1 MTVGKSENSSSDITG
16 EENDVSS
23 QKAES
28 AAPHEKQ
35 GNHQANQ
42 HPEHNE
48 SPETVSHEEGVSA
61 PGPDSTDSQ
70 ARGGGAGDQS
80 EDDIE
85 TLRAENVQLRDEFL
99 RAHADAENA
108 RKRAQTEISNARR
121 FALEGFA
128 AELLNVRDS
137 LDLARSVDLDGTE
150 GVVERVV
157 EGLELTL
164 KQLDSAFER
173 FAVFEISPE
182 VGDKLDPESHQA
194 MTLAPSTDVAPNHI
208 CQVIQKGYRLHDRL
222 LRPARVIV
230 AKVPDGEDGG
240 EKSPSDA

>member
-1 MTVGKSENSSSDITG
+1 MTVGKSEKTNNDAASETPATASPHETEANQNPEGDDIRETSSREDNLPPDEQDAARSRAEAGSAVDSG
-16 EENDVSS
+16 EEE
-23 QKAES
+23 KADELE
-28 AAPHEKQ
+28 A
-35 GNHQANQ
+35 
-42 HPEHNE
+42 
-48 SPETVSHEEGVSA
+48 
-61 PGPDSTDSQ
+61 
-70 ARGGGAGDQS
+70 
-80 EDDIE
+80 
-85 TLRAENVQLRDEFL
+85 LRAENAQLRDDSL
-99 RAHADAENA
+99 RAYADAENA

-128 AELLNVRDS
+128 SELLNVRDS
-137 LDLARSVDLDGTE
+137 LDLAKSVDLDGAE

-173 FAVFEISPE
+173 FSVFEISPE

-194 MTLAPSTDVAPNHI
+194 MTLAPSSDVAPNHI

-230 AKVPDGEDGG
+230 AKAPEGED
-240 EKSPSDA
+240 

>member
-1 MTVGKSENSSSDITG
+1 MTAVRPENPTDEVQEEAVSEPLET
-16 EENDVSS
+16 
-23 QKAES
+23 
-28 AAPHEKQ
+28 AAD
-35 GNHQANQ
+35 A
-42 HPEHNE
+42 
-48 SPETVSHEEGVSA
+48 PETAPA
-61 PGPDSTDSQ
+61 PGETQDGE
-70 ARGGGAGDQS
+70 AR
-80 EDDIE
+80 EDDDAPAALDDIDV
-85 TLRAENVQLRDEFL
+85 LRTENAQLRNEFL

-128 AELLNVRDS
+128 SELLNVRDS
-137 LDLARSVDLDGTE
+137 LDLARSVDLEGAE

-164 KQLDSAFER
+164 RQLDSAFER
-173 FAVFEISPE
+173 FSVFEISPE

-194 MTLAPSTDVAPNHI
+194 MTLAPSGEVEPNHI

-230 AKVPDGEDGG
+230 AKAPDDDDRD
-240 EKSPSDA
+240 EKPVSGA

>member
-1 MTVGKSENSSSDITG
+1 MTAVRPENSTDEVQ
-16 EENDVSS
+16 EEAVS
-23 QKAES
+23 EPLE
-28 AAPHEKQ
+28 AA
-35 GNHQANQ
+35 ADA
-42 HPEHNE
+42 
-48 SPETVSHEEGVSA
+48 PETAPA
-61 PGPDSTDSQ
+61 PGEAQDGE
-70 ARGGGAGDQS
+70 AR
-80 EDDIE
+80 EDDDTPAALDDIDV
-85 TLRAENVQLRDEFL
+85 LRTENAQLRNEFL

-128 AELLNVRDS
+128 SELLNVRDS
-137 LDLARSVDLDGTE
+137 LDLARSVDLEGAE

-164 KQLDSAFER
+164 RQLDSAFER
-173 FAVFEISPE
+173 FSVFEISPE

-194 MTLAPSTDVAPNHI
+194 MTLAPSGEVEPNHI

-230 AKVPDGEDGG
+230 AKAPDDDDRD
-240 EKSPSDA
+240 EKPVSGA

>member
-1 MTVGKSENSSSDITG
+1 MTVGKSEKTSDDSASETSATASSHQSEANQSQEGDETLETPSREDGLPADEDDSVGSEVEAGSAVDAG
-16 EENDVSS
+16 EED
-23 QKAES
+23 
-28 AAPHEKQ
+28 
-35 GNHQANQ
+35 
-42 HPEHNE
+42 
-48 SPETVSHEEGVSA
+48 ETDELEV
-61 PGPDSTDSQ
+61 
-70 ARGGGAGDQS
+70 
-80 EDDIE
+80 
-85 TLRAENVQLRDEFL
+85 LRAENAQLRDESL
-99 RAHADAENA
+99 RAYADAENA

-128 AELLNVRDS
+128 SELLNVRDS
-137 LDLARSVDLDGTE
+137 LDLAKSVDLDGAE

-173 FAVFEISPE
+173 FSVFEISPE

-230 AKVPDGEDGG
+230 AKAPEGEDTG
-240 EKSPSDA
+240 EKSSPDA

>member
-1 MTVGKSENSSSDITG
+1 MTVGKSEKTSDAAASETSATASSHQSEADQSQEGDETL
-16 EENDVSS
+16 ETSS
-23 QKAES
+23 REDGLPADEQD
-28 AAPHEKQ
+28 AA
-35 GNHQANQ
+35 G
-42 HPEHNE
+42 
-48 SPETVSHEEGVSA
+48 
-61 PGPDSTDSQ
+61 SQ
-70 ARGGGAGDQS
+70 AEAGSAVDAG
-80 EDDIE
+80 EKDEADE
-85 TLRAENVQLRDEFL
+85 ADELEVLRAENAQLRDESL
-99 RAHADAENA
+99 RAYADAENA

-128 AELLNVRDS
+128 SELLNVRDS
-137 LDLARSVDLDGTE
+137 LDLAKSVDLDGAE

-173 FAVFEISPE
+173 FSVFEISPE

-230 AKVPDGEDGG
+230 AKAPEGEDTG
-240 EKSPSDA
+240 EKSSPDA

>member
-1 MTVGKSENSSSDITG
+1 MTVGKSEKTSDDAASETSATASS
-16 EENDVSS
+16 
-23 QKAES
+23 
-28 AAPHEKQ
+28 
-35 GNHQANQ
+35 HQSEANQ
-42 HPEHNE
+42 SQEGD
-48 SPETVSHEEGVSA
+48 ETLETSSREDGLPADEQDAAG
-61 PGPDSTDSQ
+61 SQ
-70 ARGGGAGDQS
+70 AEAGSAVDAG
-80 EDDIE
+80 EKDEADE
-85 TLRAENVQLRDEFL
+85 ADELEVLRAENAQLRDESL
-99 RAHADAENA
+99 RAYADAENA

-128 AELLNVRDS
+128 SELLNVRDS
-137 LDLARSVDLDGTE
+137 LDLAKSVDLDGAE

-173 FAVFEISPE
+173 FSVFEISPE

-230 AKVPDGEDGG
+230 AKAPEGEDTG
-240 EKSPSDA
+240 EKSSPDA

>member
-1 MTVGKSENSSSDITG
+1 MTVGKSENSSNDITG

-23 QKAES
+23 QEVES
-28 AAPHEKQ
+28 ATPHETQ
-35 GNHQANQ
+35 GDHQANQ
-42 HPEHNE
+42 NPEHNE
-48 SPETVSHEEGVSA
+48 SQETVSHEESVSA
-61 PGPDSTDSQ
+61 HGSDPTDSE
-70 ARGGGAGDQS
+70 AKGSGAGDQS

-85 TLRAENVQLRDEFL
+85 TLRAENDRLRDEFL

-137 LDLARSVDLDGTE
+137 LDLAKSVELDGTE

-173 FAVFEISPE
+173 FAVFEISPA

-208 CQVIQKGYRLHDRL
+208 CQVIQRGYRLHDRL

-230 AKVPDGEDGG
+230 AKAPEGEDTG
-240 EKSPSDA
+240 EKTPSDA

>member
-1 MTVGKSENSSSDITG
+1 MTAVRPENPTDEVQEEAVSEPL
-16 EENDVSS
+16 E
-23 QKAES
+23 
-28 AAPHEKQ
+28 AA
-35 GNHQANQ
+35 ADA
-42 HPEHNE
+42 
-48 SPETVSHEEGVSA
+48 PETA
-61 PGPDSTDSQ
+61 PTPGEAQDGE
-70 ARGGGAGDQS
+70 AR
-80 EDDIE
+80 EDDDTPAALDDIDV
-85 TLRAENVQLRDEFL
+85 LRTENAQLRNEFL

-128 AELLNVRDS
+128 SELLNVRDS
-137 LDLARSVDLDGTE
+137 LDLARSVDLEGAE

-164 KQLDSAFER
+164 RQLDSAFER
-173 FAVFEISPE
+173 FSVFEISPE

-194 MTLAPSTDVAPNHI
+194 MTLAPSGEVEPNHI

-230 AKVPDGEDGG
+230 AKAPDDDDRD
-240 EKSPSDA
+240 EKPVSGA

>member
-1 MTVGKSENSSSDITG
+1 MTVGKSEKTNDDAASETSATASSHQSEADQSQEGDETLETSSREDG
-16 EENDVSS
+16 LPADEEDV
-23 QKAES
+23 A
-28 AAPHEKQ
+28 
-35 GNHQANQ
+35 G
-42 HPEHNE
+42 
-48 SPETVSHEEGVSA
+48 
-61 PGPDSTDSQ
+61 SQ
-70 ARGGGAGDQS
+70 AEAGSAVDAG
-80 EDDIE
+80 EKDEADE
-85 TLRAENVQLRDEFL
+85 ADELEVLRAENAQLRDESL
-99 RAHADAENA
+99 RAYADAENA

-128 AELLNVRDS
+128 SELLNVRDS
-137 LDLARSVDLDGTE
+137 LDLAKSVDLDGAE

-173 FAVFEISPE
+173 FSVFEISPE

-230 AKVPDGEDGG
+230 AKAPEGEDTD
-240 EKSPSDA
+240 EKSSPDA

>member
-1 MTVGKSENSSSDITG
+1 MTVGKSENSSNDITG

-28 AAPHEKQ
+28 AAPHETQ
-35 GNHQANQ
+35 GDHQVNKN
-42 HPEHNE
+42 PEHNE
-48 SPETVSHEEGVSA
+48 SQETVSHEESVSVQGSD
-61 PGPDSTDSQ
+61 PTDSE
-70 ARGGGAGDQS
+70 AKGDGAGDQS

-85 TLRAENVQLRDEFL
+85 TLRAENDRLRDEFL

-137 LDLARSVDLDGTE
+137 LDLAKSVDLDGTE

-157 EGLELTL
+157 QGLELTL

-173 FAVFEISPE
+173 FSVFEISPE

-230 AKVPDGEDGG
+230 AKPPEGEDVG
-240 EKSPSDA
+240 EKTPSDA

>member
-1 MTVGKSENSSSDITG
+1 MTVGKSEKTNDDAASETSATASSHQSEADQSQEGDETLETSSREDG
-16 EENDVSS
+16 LPADEEDV
-23 QKAES
+23 A
-28 AAPHEKQ
+28 
-35 GNHQANQ
+35 G
-42 HPEHNE
+42 
-48 SPETVSHEEGVSA
+48 
-61 PGPDSTDSQ
+61 SQ
-70 ARGGGAGDQS
+70 AEAGSAVDAG
-80 EDDIE
+80 EKDEADE
-85 TLRAENVQLRDEFL
+85 ADELEVLRAENAQLRDESL
-99 RAHADAENA
+99 RAYADAENA

-128 AELLNVRDS
+128 SELLNVRDS
-137 LDLARSVDLDGTE
+137 LDLAKSVDLDGAE

-173 FAVFEISPE
+173 FSVFEISPE

-230 AKVPDGEDGG
+230 AKAPEGEDTG
-240 EKSPSDA
+240 EKSSPDA

>member
-1 MTVGKSENSSSDITG
+1 MTVGKSEKTSDGAASETSATASPHKTEADLGQERDEIREASSREDGLPAEGHESAGPDTETDPADPAVLAG
-16 EENDVSS
+16 EEDE
-23 QKAES
+23 ADELE
-28 AAPHEKQ
+28 A
-35 GNHQANQ
+35 
-42 HPEHNE
+42 
-48 SPETVSHEEGVSA
+48 
-61 PGPDSTDSQ
+61 
-70 ARGGGAGDQS
+70 
-80 EDDIE
+80 
-85 TLRAENVQLRDEFL
+85 LRAENAQLRDESL
-99 RAHADAENA
+99 RAYADSENA

-128 AELLNVRDS
+128 SELLNVRDS
-137 LDLARSVDLDGTE
+137 LELAKSVDLDGAE

-173 FAVFEISPE
+173 FSVFEISPE

-194 MTLAPSTDVAPNHI
+194 MTLAPSADVAPNHI

-230 AKVPDGEDGG
+230 AKAPED
-240 EKSPSDA
+240 ED

>member
-1 MTVGKSENSSSDITG
+1 MTVGKSENSSNDITG

-28 AAPHEKQ
+28 AAPHETQ
-35 GNHQANQ
+35 GDHQAGQ
-42 HPEHNE
+42 TPEHNE
-48 SPETVSHEEGVSA
+48 SQETVSREESVSA
-61 PGPDSTDSQ
+61 HGSDPTESEAED
-70 ARGGGAGDQS
+70 GGAGDQS
-80 EDDIE
+80 EDDDDIE
-85 TLRAENVQLRDEFL
+85 TLRAENDRLRDEFL

-137 LDLARSVDLDGTE
+137 LDLAKSVELDGTE

-230 AKVPDGEDGG
+230 AKAAEGED
-240 EKSPSDA
+240 